1 MMVGKFI
8 NRNTMAKFNVIW
20 DIEDIEAENPLEA
33 AKKVQEWLRR
43 DEWQFY
49 VQNVET
55 KEISSV
61 DLQEEDNVA
70 VLPVKNFKSII
81 L

>member
-1 MMVGKFI
+1 
-8 NRNTMAKFNVIW
+8 MAKFNVIW